1 MLHNYFKIA
10 FRNLLKNKLFS
21 GVNMAGLA
29 LGIAAFL
36 LILEYISFEKSVNGF
51 HHNLPTLYRMVWQN
65 KTGDAWADMPPAVAT
80 LMKRE
85 FPEVTD
91 FCRIVDNSISG
102 IVSVTDPN
110 NPQNPKAF
118 RETNIALADASFFKL
133 FTFPLLQGNA
143 ATALIRP
150 NTVAL
155 SESYARKYFGGTQAI
170 GKVLT
175 LNNQFG
181 QTPYTITAV
190 YVDMPQNSDLQFGMV
205 FSLQTLANPANLNG
219 NDWARL
225 DSFDGAYL
233 TTFLQLPEGTDLR
246 ALEEKFDQL
255 KKITRPE
262 DENRMRLQPAA
273 QIHLA
278 ASLSDPYPTT
288 GNLGLIYLLGGI
300 AGLIL
305 VIAWFNYI
313 NLSTAGALKR
323 AKEVGVRKVVGAG
336 KGQLI
341 GQFLGE
347 SLLLNG
353 LGLGGALLLV
363 NGFQTVF
370 NELVKKE
377 LSLRILLTDR
387 FWLVG
392 LVLLLFGALASGGY
406 TAFALSSFQPL
417 QMLKGAFGKSA
428 KGGSLRKALVVF
440 QFGIS
445 TVLLIG
451 TFVLYRQLQFMQNQ
465 ALGLELERRVV
476 IQGPELGKDASFSSR
491 MAAFEHE
498 LEQRSYIKS
507 YCTTGTVP
515 GKYYNFSTD
524 GITRSN
530 PQPGDDK
537 KLYSMGFI
545 DHRFLATYGIRLAV
559 GRNFTAPEAEVGWDK
574 NNKLLVN
581 ETAARQLGFASATDA
596 VGKSINWGK
605 PFEIVG
611 VVKDYHHQSLRE
623 TIAPIIFLPQNH
635 GSWLTIQLTT
645 DQIQTNMAELERLYK
660 AAYPGNPFEFFF
672 LDENYNRQYQTEQ
685 QYGTIFIAASLLA
698 IFIACLG
705 LFGLATFMTEQRN
718 KEIGIRKVLGASVGS
733 IVALLSTDFL
743 KLVVIGFLIA
753 SPLAWY
759 ASQFWLQHF
768 AYKTDL
774 SWWLFAG
781 ADLLATLIA
790 LITIAFQSVK
800 AALAN
805 PVTSLRSE

>member
-1 MLHNYFKIA
+1 MLHNYLKIA

-36 LILEYISFEKSVNGF
+36 LILEYISFEKGVNGF
-51 HHNLPTLYRMVWQN
+51 HQNLPTLYRMVWQN

-85 FPEVTD
+85 FPEVSD
-91 FCRIVDNSISG
+91 FCRIVDSSISG
-102 IVSVTDPN
+102 IVSVTN
-110 NPQNPKAF
+110 SKNPQNTKAF
-118 RETNIALADASFFKL
+118 RESSIALADASFFKL

-150 NTVAL
+150 NTVAI
-155 SESYARKYFGGTQAI
+155 SESYARKYFGNTQAL
-170 GKVLT
+170 GKLLT

-190 YVDMPQNSDLQFGMV
+190 YADMPQNSDLQFGLV

-225 DSFDGAYL
+225 DRFDGAYL
-233 TTFLQLPEGTDLR
+233 TTFLHLPKGADLR
-246 ALEEKFDQL
+246 GLEEKFAQL
-255 KKITRPE
+255 KKRIRPE

-313 NLSTAGALKR
+313 NLSTAGAMKR
-323 AKEVGVRKVVGAG
+323 AKEVGVRKVVGAR
-336 KGQLI
+336 KAQLI

-347 SLLLNG
+347 SLLLNLFGFG
-353 LGLGGALLLV
+353 LALLLV
-363 NGFQTVF
+363 NGLQAVF
-370 NELVKKE
+370 NKLVKKE
-377 LSLRILLTDR
+377 LSLNELLSGN

-392 LVLLLFGALASGGY
+392 LGLLLFGALASGGY
-406 TAFALSSFQPL
+406 TAFALTSFQPL
-417 QMLKGAFGKSA
+417 QTLKGAFGKSV
-428 KGGSLRKALVVF
+428 KGRSLRKALVVF
-440 QFGIS
+440 QFVIS
-445 TVLLIG
+445 TILMIG
-451 TFVLYRQLQFMQNQ
+451 TFVLYRQLQFMQSR
-465 ALGLELERRVV
+465 ALGLELEQRVV

-491 MAAFEHE
+491 MTAFEHE
-498 LEQRSYIKS
+498 LDQRTYIKR

-515 GKYYNFSTD
+515 GNYYNFSTN

-545 DHRFLATYGIRLAV
+545 DHRFLATYGIKLAA
-559 GRNFTAPEAEVGWDK
+559 GRNFTALEAETGWEK
-574 NNKLLVN
+574 NTKLLVN
-581 ETAARQLGFASATDA
+581 ETAARQLGFASGTDA

-611 VVKDYHHQSLRE
+611 IVKDYHHQSLQA
-623 TIAPIIFLPQNH
+623 TIAPILFLPQNH
-635 GSWLTIQLTT
+635 GSWLTLQLTT
-645 DQIQTNMAELERLYK
+645 DRVQANMAELERLYK
-660 AAYPGNPFEFFF
+660 TAYPGNPFEFFF
-672 LDENYNRQYQTEQ
+672 VDENYNKQYQTEQ

-733 IVALLSTDFL
+733 IVASLSADFL

-774 SWWLFAG
+774 TWWLFAG
-781 ADLLATLIA
+781 AGLLAILIA
-790 LITIAFQSVK
+790 LGSIAFQSIK